1 MSSSRVTYVVL
12 VDAGSSNPPPSL
24 ALPPLLP
31 SESNQTLTRVRFAAL
46 TFLLFTSIFHHHLTT
61 YTHLLSTSFLCQS
74 FSSLLP
80 ASSPVPPPTAHL
92 CALASTA
99 LAAPPSPLASFL
111 LVNPRPEVLSLGV
124 RGEGY
129 ARAAEMVREL
139 RNWRVGLVVLVKAAL
154 VAAVLGALT
163 TTTITTRKVRSRSRR
178 ARAVVR
184 VEEEEEKGCLLLP
197 TSSAILVA
205 SSSSLLP
212 PPAYDYDYD
221 EGELVEEEVGE
232 EEGDDTPWI
241 ALALSLLVH
250 LSIAL
255 LDRGAAGAVRATV
268 ERTEL
273 DLGVHAWAV
282 VAAGVGAVGCG
293 IAWAWR
299 ALKRGRVQLV
309 KPSEDA
315 RYVVVSM

>member
-12 VDAGSSNPPPSL
+12 VDA
-24 ALPPLLP
+24 
-31 SESNQTLTRVRFAAL
+31 AL
-46 TFLLFTSIFHHHLTT
+46 TFLLFISIFHHHLTT

-80 ASSPVPPPTAHL
+80 SSSPLPPPTAHL
-92 CALASTA
+92 CALASKA
-99 LAAPPSPLASFL
+99 LAAPPSPLARFL
-111 LVNPRPEVLSLGV
+111 LVNPRPELSLSLGARGGGG

-163 TTTITTRKVRSRSRR
+163 TTTTRKVRSRSRR

-184 VEEEEEKGCLLLP
+184 VEEEEEEKGCLLLP

-212 PPAYDYDYD
+212 PPPAYDYDS
-221 EGELVEEEVGE
+221 GELVEEEDAEVG

-268 ERTEL
+268 QRTEL
-273 DLGVHAWAV
+273 ELGGHAWAV
-282 VAAGVGAVGCG
+282 VAAGAGAVGYG
-293 IAWAWR
+293 MAWAWR
-299 ALKRGRVQLV
+299 ALKRGRVQL
-309 KPSEDA
+309 KPREDA